1 MSVDAKPGTPRTA
14 ACCPETVSAAQNFLR
29 GGYRARTAAAPGAGG
44 APIAVFIQRSS
55 SLQNNFSLVTN
66 MCAVFSHRITLVSWA
81 KAAAGNTGNTRNAG
95 NVLLA
100 PREA

>member
-1 MSVDAKPGTPRTA
+1 MSVDAKPSTARTA
-14 ACCPETVSAAQNFLR
+14 ACCPETVGAAQNFLR

-44 APIAVFIQRSS
+44 AAIAVFIQPSS

-66 MCAVFSHRITLVSWA
+66 MCAVFSHRTTLVSWA
-81 KAAAGNTGNTRNAG
+81 KASVV
-95 NVLLA
+95 NVRTVVFG

>member
-1 MSVDAKPGTPRTA
+1 MSVDAKPGTPRA
-14 ACCPETVSAAQNFLR
+14 ATCCPETVSAAQNFLR

-81 KAAAGNTGNTRNAG
+81 KAPSRNTRNAG

>member
-1 MSVDAKPGTPRTA
+1 MSADAKPSAPRTA

-29 GGYRARTAAAPGAGG
+29 GGNRARTAAAPGAAGL
-44 APIAVFIQRSS
+44 AIAEFIQRSS

-66 MCAVFSHRITLVSWA
+66 MCAVFSHRTTLVSWA
-81 KAAAGNTGNTRNAG
+81 KAPFRNTRNAG